1 MGVLSCHNHLR
12 RTVSLVGRLRMTS
25 SVISPQLTPMDPNDI
40 WMCLAGLVSSG
51 KKIRFGIQFPFAQ
64 ESTEEKFPWLQL
76 RKQVLQQMGSLVFG
90 QFFRKGCHVYRISK
104 STVVFQTFCWV
115 EREKMV
121 WMFLKIQHWKH
132 SQGWRNSCTHGGYLI
147 QFRFIHLWMFYLII
161 SRFFVTSR
169 KKNMG
174 EVDV

>member
-76 RKQVLQQMGSLVFG
+76 RKQVLQQMGWL
-90 QFFRKGCHVYRISK
+90 VYRISK
-104 STVVFQTFCWV
+104 SKVDFHKNCCV

-121 WMFLKIQHWKH
+121 VWMLIKIPHWKH
-132 SQGWRNSCTHGGYLI
+132 SQGLEEFLHSWR
-147 QFRFIHLWMFYLII
+147 II
-161 SRFFVTSR
+161 DSYIYGCFTL
-169 KKNMG
+169 
-174 EVDV
+174 